1 VTEVPASRPV
11 KSFHFQQEHHDRMAQ
26 KKRFDYNYLGHT
38 GLKVSEICLGTM
50 TFGAS
55 DNYGIPTCD
64 EETSFKL
71 MDRYRELGGNFLD
84 TADVY
89 GPYNSEKIVGSWI
102 KKNDV
107 RKEMIIATKGRFETG
122 FGPNDGG
129 LSRKHIIEA
138 VESSLSNLQTDYID
152 LYQVHLWDAG
162 APLRETLMTLNDLV
176 RIGKIR
182 YIGCSNFSGWQ
193 LQKAID
199 LSKQMGLEMFA
210 SVQQQYNLLDRFSE
224 LETFQVA
231 HHERLSILPWSPLK
245 GGWLTGR
252 YKKDEAPTG
261 ISESRI
267 AHSDVTGWDI
277 TSYQYWAKN
286 PTTWTVLDKVEQ
298 IAKQLNKS
306 MAQVSLRWVMQ
317 RPSVGATII
326 GARNMQQ
333 LEDNCAA
340 AFFTLSPEQ
349 MQELTEAARF
359 VEPYPYNMI
368 SMSNSNRVRAQ
379 DPAY

>member
-1 VTEVPASRPV
+1 
-11 KSFHFQQEHHDRMAQ
+11 MAQ

-38 GLKVSEICLGTM
+38 GLKVSEVCLGTM

-71 MDRYRELGGNFLD
+71 MDRYREFGGNFLD

-89 GPYNSEKIVGSWI
+89 GPYNSEKIVGNWI

-107 RKEMIIATKGRFETG
+107 RKEMVVATKGRFETG

-138 VESSLSNLQTDYID
+138 VESSLNNLQTDYID

-162 APLRETLMTLNDLV
+162 ASLRETLMTLNDLV

-252 YKKDEAPTG
+252 YKKDEAPTD
-261 ISESRI
+261 IAESRI
-267 AHSDVTGWDI
+267 AHSDMTGWDI

-286 PTTWTVLDKVEQ
+286 PTTWAVLDKVEQ

-326 GARNMQQ
+326 GVRNMQQ

-340 AFFTLSPEQ
+340 AFFKLSAEQ

-368 SMSNSNRVRAQ
+368 SMSNSNRVRPE
-379 DPAY
+379 DPVY

>member
-1 VTEVPASRPV
+1 
-11 KSFHFQQEHHDRMAQ
+11 
-26 KKRFDYNYLGHT
+26 
-38 GLKVSEICLGTM
+38 
-50 TFGAS
+50 
-55 DNYGIPTCD
+55 
-64 EETSFKL
+64 
-71 MDRYRELGGNFLD
+71 
-84 TADVY
+84 
-89 GPYNSEKIVGSWI
+89 
-102 KKNDV
+102 
-107 RKEMIIATKGRFETG
+107 
-122 FGPNDGG
+122 
-129 LSRKHIIEA
+129 
-138 VESSLSNLQTDYID
+138 
-152 LYQVHLWDAG
+152 
-162 APLRETLMTLNDLV
+162 
-176 RIGKIR
+176 
-182 YIGCSNFSGWQ
+182 
-193 LQKAID
+193 
-199 LSKQMGLEMFA
+199 
-210 SVQQQYNLLDRFSE
+210 
-224 LETFQVA
+224 
-231 HHERLSILPWSPLK
+231 
-245 GGWLTGR
+245 LTGR
-252 YKKDEAPTG
+252 YKKDEAPTD